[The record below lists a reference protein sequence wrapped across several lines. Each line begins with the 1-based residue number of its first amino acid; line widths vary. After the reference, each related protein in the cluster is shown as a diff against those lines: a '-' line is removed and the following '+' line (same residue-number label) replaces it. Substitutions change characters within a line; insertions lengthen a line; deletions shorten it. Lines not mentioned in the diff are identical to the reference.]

1 MATTAAGKG
10 PKRVAAG
17 PVRIT
22 LPVHVAYSPEAL
34 KKSIASIAEQIGHPR
49 CFSGA
54 DCLFLMEREFVV
66 DPQGQGAAAA
76 GTQTALLG
84 PSAVAYPI
92 PEPWKV
98 TVGLSSGVKY
108 DLDKV
113 LTAVDRVIDL
123 IGPHPCISGF
133 DMLLRDEL
141 NVIVVNE
148 QLKGQRFGQQF

>member
-1 MATTAAGKG
+1 
-10 PKRVAAG
+10 
-17 PVRIT
+17 
-22 LPVHVAYSPEAL
+22 LPASVAYSPDAL

-54 DCLFLMEREFVV
+54 DCLFQMERAFAV
-66 DPQGQGAAAA
+66 DPQAKAVATA
-76 GTQTALLG
+76 GPGPQPWSVLG
-84 PSAVAYPI
+84 PVPD
-92 PEPWKV
+92 PWTV

-108 DLDKV
+108 NLDNV

-133 DMLLRDEL
+133 DVLLRDEL

-148 QLKGQRFGQQF
+148 RLQAQRYGQQF